1 MIGGR
6 RKDSVKVMT
15 KKPYLLGML
24 AIGTVMAGCQPPEE
38 PVATSSPV
46 PSKPVEIKF
55 TSLAGVPEAAPTTA
69 ADVKALTALKSFT
82 KRPDP
87 FALKSNERQFDRD
100 QEALRVFGETG
111 FTVQYQ
117 EPEEEAPKQEDIPEP
132 QPYRRLAGVV
142 VGDSILA
149 LIDMGNGQLEVIRP
163 GQQIPNSEWRV
174 ISIDSE
180 KAVLRRNGNR
190 TPRQIIVRL
199 ESPPPG
205 MGGGGMGQPGGMPG
219 GPGGFGGPG
228 GGPGRPGAPG
238 GPGAGGGPGMGS
250 AD

>member
-1 MIGGR
+1 
-6 RKDSVKVMT
+6 MT
-15 KKPYLLGML
+15 RKPYLLAL
-24 AIGTVMAGCQPPEE
+24 AAIGAVMAGCQPAEE
-38 PVATSSPV
+38 PVAASTPV
-46 PSKPVEIKF
+46 PPKPVEIKF
-55 TSLAGVPEAAPTTA
+55 TSVAGVPEAAPA
-69 ADVKALTALKSFT
+69 APADVKTLTALKSFQ

-87 FALKSNERQFDRD
+87 FALKSNERQFDRN
-100 QEALRVFGETG
+100 QESLRVFGETG

-180 KAVLRRNGNR
+180 KAVLRRSGNR
-190 TPRQIIVRL
+190 TPRQIVVRL

-205 MGGGGMGQPGGMPG
+205 MGGGMGQPGGFPG
-219 GPGGFGGPG
+219 APGGPG
-228 GGPGRPGAPG
+228 GGPGGLPGRPGAPG
-238 GPGAGGGPGMGS
+238 MGRPGM
-250 AD
+250 ADE